1 MAAAKRNNSTFIPRV
16 ASLIFAATLVFALIT
31 PAYAQDPSIVLQ
43 STTSTDN
50 SGLLKDI
57 LPKFKAA
64 TGITVHVVAVGT
76 GQAIK
81 NATRGDGDVL
91 LVHARK
97 AEEEFVA
104 KGHGVKRTDVM
115 YNDFIIVG
123 PASDPAQISGIK
135 DVAEALKKV
144 ASSKAIFASRGDDSG
159 THKAELRLWNSV
171 GIDISA
177 ASGRWY
183 RSTGS
188 GMGATLNAAVAMNGY
203 ALTDRGTWTA
213 FRNKRNH
220 KLVVEGDPR
229 LHNQYGIILVN
240 PERHPTVKAKE
251 GQAFIDWITGPEGQT
266 AIKEFKVDGQ
276 QLFFPNAPT
285 S

>member
-1 MAAAKRNNSTFIPRV
+1 MNTRR
-16 ASLIFAATLVFALIT
+16 LGLMTLLLTALAIAMPVN
-31 PAYAQDPSIVLQ
+31 PAHADDPFIVLQ

-50 SGLLKDI
+50 SGLLKSI
-57 LPKFKAA
+57 LPKFKAK
-64 TGITVHVVAVGT
+64 TGVDVRVIAVGT

-104 KGHGVKRTDVM
+104 EGHGVKRIDVM

-123 PASDPAQISGIK
+123 PESDPAKVSKIK
-135 DVAEALKKV
+135 DVAAALKKIATSNV
-144 ASSKAIFASRGDDSG
+144 IFASRGDDSG
-159 THKAELRLWNSV
+159 THKAEMRLWNSI
-171 GIDISA
+171 GIDVAS
-177 ASGRWY
+177 ASGNWY

-188 GMGATLNAAVAMNGY
+188 GMGATLNAAVAMNAY
-203 ALTDRGTWTA
+203 ALSDRGTWIA
-213 FRNKRNH
+213 FRNKRQH

-229 LHNQYGIILVN
+229 LHNQYGVILVN
-240 PERHPTVKAKE
+240 PKKHPTVKAKE

-266 AIKEFKVDGQ
+266 AIREFKVNGQ